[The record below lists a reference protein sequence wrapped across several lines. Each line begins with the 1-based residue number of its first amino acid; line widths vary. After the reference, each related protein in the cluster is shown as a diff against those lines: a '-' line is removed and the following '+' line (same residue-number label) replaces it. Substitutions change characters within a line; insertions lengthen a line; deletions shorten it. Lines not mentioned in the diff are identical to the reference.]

1 MVTVDRTRLRAELQT
16 FPPYIPGRAP
26 QEVPGLTPYRLSS
39 NENHLDPLPAVLESL
54 AQPGELPSRYPDDAA
69 VALRARIGEVFGVP
83 PERTIVTAGASELL
97 VALTQI
103 TSDNR
108 TEAVY
113 PWPSFEMY
121 PQLSSFSGATQ
132 IAVPLTA
139 DGRHDLPAMA
149 QAITDATGLVLL
161 CSPNNPT
168 GAVLG
173 QAEFA
178 SFMSQVPEDII
189 VVLDEAYIEFADGS
203 EAVGA
208 LRTADGHPD
217 APVDMGQALDTYS
230 NLAVL
235 RTFSKAHGLAG
246 LRVGY
251 TVAHPTIIH
260 EMRKSIA
267 PFSVGAA
274 GQAAGLV
281 SLALRDEVH
290 VRAKA
295 VGATRD
301 DLAVRLRE
309 LGIDVP
315 PSGGNF
321 VWLPFSEHDAHAF
334 AEACLAR
341 GLAVRDLGRGIRV
354 TVGPDEAMDRLVD
367 IAARF
372 MEDRRA

>member
-1 MVTVDRTRLRAELQT
+1 MTNFRVRRALADT
-16 FPPYIPGRAP
+16 PAYRPGRPPAAV
-26 QEVPGLTPYRLSS
+26 EGVTSYKLSS
-39 NENHLDPLPAVLESL
+39 NENHLEPLAAVVEAVEGASGAPALYPDPAATELTAALADFHGVPVDHVVTSAGSSESL
-54 AQPGELPSRYPDDAA
+54 AALVGITLDAEKQ
-69 VALRARIGEVFGVP
+69 V
-83 PERTIVTAGASELL
+83 
-97 VALTQI
+97 
-103 TSDNR
+103 
-108 TEAVY
+108 VY

-121 PQLSSFSGATQ
+121 PQLSSFSGARQ
-132 IAVPLTA
+132 VAVPLTA

-149 QAITDATGLVLL
+149 QAITGDTGLVLL

-173 QAEFA
+173 QAEFD
-178 SFMSQVPEDII
+178 SFMSQVPEDLI

-203 EAVGA
+203 EAVSA

-217 APVDMGQALDTYS
+217 APVDMAQALDTYS

-251 TVAHPTIIH
+251 TIAHPAIIH

-281 SLALRDEVH
+281 SLALRDEVA
-290 VRAKA
+290 VRAKS

-301 DLAVRLRE
+301 DLAARLRG
-309 LGIDVP
+309 LGFDVP

-321 VWLPFSEHDAHAF
+321 VWLSLGEHEAHAF

-354 TVGPDEAMDRLVD
+354 TVGPQEAMDRLVEV
-367 IAARF
+367 ASAFAQERS
-372 MEDRRA
+372 A

>member
-1 MVTVDRTRLRAELQT
+1 MTNFRVRRALADT
-16 FPPYIPGRAP
+16 PAYRPGRPPAAV
-26 QEVPGLTPYRLSS
+26 EGVTSYKLSS
-39 NENHLDPLPAVLESL
+39 NESHLEPLPAVVEAVAGASGAPALYPDPAAARLTEALADFHGVPADHVVLSAGSSESL
-54 AQPGELPSRYPDDAA
+54 AALVGITLEPGA
-69 VALRARIGEVFGVP
+69 EV
-83 PERTIVTAGASELL
+83 
-97 VALTQI
+97 
-103 TSDNR
+103 
-108 TEAVY
+108 VY

-149 QAITDATGLVLL
+149 QAITDATRLVLL